1 MKNNDLLSSLP
12 QKPYQIKVKS
22 NSDME
27 IMYGKQH
34 AAKLIVQKD
43 AENKT
48 STYELMLP
56 NEEKS
61 IFHFVR
67 IENSLDGFYPESDQT
82 VFSWKRISTTFSE
95 FYSGQKWQC
104 ETMILS
110 QNIIRSLTMWI
121 PRISW
126 FIPTK
131 YTVSENDFC
140 HGVITG
146 AVFSFFNGKSVS
158 VTSSEKALEIMAAA
172 IILAEG
178 EIG

>member
-27 IMYGKQH
+27 IMCGKLCI
-34 AAKLIVQKD
+34 AKLIVQKD
-43 AENKT
+43 AEKKT
-48 STYELMLP
+48 STYELMLSK
-56 NEEKS
+56 EDKA
-61 IFHFVR
+61 IFRFVR
-67 IENSLDGFYPESDQT
+67 SDNSMAGFYPESDQT
-82 VFSWKRISTTFSE
+82 VFSWKRLSTTFSE
-95 FYSGQKWQC
+95 LYSGLKWQC
-104 ETMILS
+104 DTMILS

-131 YTVSENDFC
+131 YTISENDFC

-146 AVFSFFNGKSVS
+146 AVFSFSNGKN
-158 VTSSEKALEIMAAA
+158 VTVATSEKALEIMAAA
-172 IILAEG
+172 IILAEE